1 VRYGPLLAIV
11 TLAAY
16 AAASSGAAAFI
27 AVAWSRNVARLAA
40 LPAITRARLILAG
53 RLGPAIVGALG
64 CGVTLT
70 AFLRHEPG
78 AMIETPGW
86 PLFVAAAFALI
97 LAGMSVALLIV
108 RSWRTSRFFRA
119 AERAARPV
127 TLPGVTLPA
136 WQVETAFPLVA
147 LAGVWR
153 PRLLIARRVLE
164 QLPDDEL
171 QVVLQHELAHARQ
184 RDNVA
189 RWLVA
194 GLPDA
199 LGLAEPWLG
208 LERAWHDAAE
218 DAADDLAT
226 RNDPPARARLAS
238 ALVRVAR
245 MAGRQPH
252 QAIPLLAF
260 HKGESIERRVRRLI
274 GAPVARSPVP
284 ARLAVFAAIAV
295 LAAAFGLW
303 ANVNLV
309 LLAVHRATEWLVN
322 ARP

>member
-1 VRYGPLLAIV
+1 MRYGPLLAIV
-11 TLAAY
+11 TLAAF
-16 AAASSGAAAFI
+16 AAASSGAAAFV
-27 AVAWSRNVARLAA
+27 AVAWSRNAARLAA

-53 RLGPAIVGALG
+53 RFAPAIVGALA
-64 CGVTLT
+64 CGVTLA

-86 PLFVAAAFALI
+86 LLFEAAAFSLT
-97 LAGMSVALLIV
+97 LAGMSVALLV
-108 RSWRTSRFFRA
+108 ARSWRTSRFLRA
-119 AERAARPV
+119 AERAATPV
-127 TLPGVTLPA
+127 TLPGVALPA

-164 QLPDDEL
+164 ELPDGEL

-189 RWLVA
+189 RWLVTA
-194 GLPDA
+194 LPDA

-245 MAGRQPH
+245 MAGRQPR

-260 HKGESIERRVRRLI
+260 HRGESIERRVRRLI
-274 GAPVARSPVP
+274 DAPVARSPVP
-284 ARLAVFAAIAV
+284 ARLAVFATIAV
-295 LAAAFGLW
+295 LSAAVALW
-303 ANVNLV
+303 ANADLV
-309 LLAVHRATEWLVN
+309 LAAVHRTTEWLVN
-322 ARP
+322 ARL